1 MNRGGKSSGQALLII
16 LLVLSVAL
24 TTGLALVARTTTDIS
39 ISEKE
44 TASSKAFEAAEA
56 GIEEALKKIEAGEL
70 AIDDE
75 LILEPGGEKTTV
87 QIKSVV
93 GGEVTKR
100 QIFSGQ
106 ATTFWLNRISLE
118 GKYFPAD
125 DINYNGTA
133 LTFCW
138 SGANN
143 LEVAVYYQSGG
154 YKVARNYL
162 NNTGGGDCSGEF
174 GILNGKKVTFTL
186 PSSLPTDNKFVN
198 VRFYGGASEVVTVA
212 AEGAGGASLPKHGT
226 TVEAE
231 ATVGDVVRKVRV
243 SQGWPQ
249 APQFFD
255 FAVLSAGGLTK
266 TD

>member
-56 GIEEALKKIEAGEL
+56 GIEEALRAIEAGQDFPNFL
-70 AIDDE
+70 T
-75 LILEPGGEKTTV
+75 LEPGGEEAEVKVTQDPT
-87 QIKSVV
+87 
-93 GGEVTKR
+93 GEVTKR
-100 QIFSGQ
+100 QIFPGQ
-106 ATTFWLNRISLE
+106 TTTFWLNSITLD
-118 GKYFPAD
+118 GGIFPAD
-125 DINYNGTA
+125 ISYGGTA

-138 SGANN
+138 EGAENI
-143 LEVAVYYQSGG
+143 EAAVYYQSSG
-154 YKVARNYL
+154 YKVARYYL
-162 NNTGGGDCSGEF
+162 GGGGGCQGLAKSGT
-174 GILNGKKVTFTL
+174 INNL
-186 PSSLPTDNKFVN
+186 PAGANFVN
-198 VRFYGGASEVVTVA
+198 VRFYSTDPSRQLTVTTK
-212 AEGAGGASLPKHGT
+212 EPLPRQGT

-231 ATVGDVVRKVRV
+231 AKVGDVVRKISVF
-243 SQGWPQ
+243 QGWPQ
-249 APQFFD
+249 VPSFFD

>member
-154 YKVARNYL
+154 YKVARYYL
-162 NNTGGGDCSGEF
+162 VDEGECANF
-174 GILNGKKVTFTL
+174 PELDKKKMISL
-186 PSSLPTDNKFVN
+186 PSAAVNNKFVN
-198 VRFYGGASEVVTVA
+198 VRFYSTNPSRQVTVA
-212 AEGAGGASLPKHGT
+212 VNETLPKQGA

-243 SQGWPQ
+243 FQGWPQ

>member
-154 YKVARNYL
+154 YKVARYYL
-162 NNTGGGDCSGEF
+162 VDEGECANF
-174 GILNGKKVTFTL
+174 PELDKKKMISL
-186 PSSLPTDNKFVN
+186 PSAAVNNKFVN

-212 AEGAGGASLPKHGT
+212 AEGAGGASLPKQGT

-243 SQGWPQ
+243 FQGWPQ